1 MKSLALI
8 LLGVG
13 SLFFAGCATTA
24 GPFVT
29 AISSD
34 GTGGLVVE
42 KCMARF
48 DPWMGTVG
56 NHNCNSANIQINPKK

>member
-1 MKSLALI
+1 MRSLI
-8 LLGVG
+8 LIILGVG
-13 SLFFAGCATTA
+13 SLFLVSCATTA

-34 GTGGLVVE
+34 GAGGLVVE